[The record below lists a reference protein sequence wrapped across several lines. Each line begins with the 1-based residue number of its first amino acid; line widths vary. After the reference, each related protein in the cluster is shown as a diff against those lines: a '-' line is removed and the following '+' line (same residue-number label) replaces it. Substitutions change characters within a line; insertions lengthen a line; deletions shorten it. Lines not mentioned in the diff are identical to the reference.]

1 MKFYSFHIN
10 IPYEYTVSLE
20 AFTSHHNLQIFSPVH
35 PDIGNFILF
44 SLCRFFSGFS
54 KRLKFL
60 HATKAGKKATGIE
73 LSQTPLQK
81 KKTYQPVIFM
91 MMAMMIRRFMSS
103 CISRLYSEFKFSV
116 RVFIFPYFGAKT
128 ECMCVS
134 VAKLSHVLTT
144 DYRMSATL
152 AKR

>member
-1 MKFYSFHIN
+1 MNTLYHLKPSQATTSYRYFPPSIRTLGILFYSVYVNFFLAFRKGSN
-10 IPYEYTVSLE
+10 FFIP
-20 AFTSHHNLQIFSPVH
+20 QRRI
-35 PDIGNFILF
+35 
-44 SLCRFFSGFS
+44 R
-54 KRLKFL
+54 KQQ
-60 HATKAGKKATGIE
+60 E
-73 LSQTPLQK
+73 LNWARPPLQK
-81 KKTYQPVIFM
+81 KKTYQPVIFMMM

-116 RVFIFPYFGAKT
+116 RDFIFPYFGAKT